1 MVGSTVSGQ
10 YGSLTEMQNFFA
22 KMLWCTKLLNA
33 YEQVG
38 IKFKTDS
45 LDKFPCWFFKKYRF

>member
-1 MVGSTVSGQ
+1 MVGSVVSGQ
-10 YGSLTEMQNFFA
+10 YDSLTEMQNFFV
-22 KMLWCTKLLNA
+22 KMLWYTKLLNA

-45 LDKFPCWFFKKYRF
+45 LDKFPCWFF